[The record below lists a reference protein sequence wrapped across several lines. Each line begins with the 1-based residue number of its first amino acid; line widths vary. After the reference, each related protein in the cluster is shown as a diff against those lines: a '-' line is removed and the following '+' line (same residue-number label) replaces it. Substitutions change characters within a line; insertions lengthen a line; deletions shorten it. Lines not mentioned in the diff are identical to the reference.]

1 MNTNVIKEQLIKLHN
16 LIQCEIDAL
25 PEPKQTEIYQ
35 EDSVPSEARIAFL
48 KKSYVDLTELVG
60 MINNL

>member
-1 MNTNVIKEQLIKLHN
+1 MITNATKEQLIKLHN
-16 LIQCEIDAL
+16 LIQFEIDTL

-48 KKSYVDLTELVG
+48 KKSYIELTELVG